1 MTLQNN
7 IPKKIHYCWFGGNS
21 LPPKAIKCINSWK
34 KFFPDYE
41 IIEWNEQNFDVNKY
55 EYTKNAYAAKKYA
68 FVSDMARLFV
78 LSQYGGIYFDTDVE
92 VIRPFEDILEI
103 GGYLG
108 IEVHKKQFYVNP
120 GLGFACVEGSP
131 VIGGIFDVY
140 KNQIFDETKLK
151 DCNIVTITTAFLLEK
166 GLKKVNEIQKIDDIT
181 VYPQDFFNP
190 RDMST
195 GKLNLTS
202 NTRSI
207 HHFSASWVDRENLL
221 RGKIYRFINRHFG
234 NNVATL
240 VRKIFGR
247 RKK

>member
-7 IPKKIHYCWFGGNS
+7 IPKKIHYCWFGGNL

-55 EYTKNAYAAKKYA
+55 EYTKSAYAAKKYA

-92 VIRPFEDILEI
+92 VIRPFEAILET

-108 IEVHKKQFYVNP
+108 IEANGNQFRVNP
-120 GLGFACVEGSP
+120 GLGFACVKESP
-131 VIGGIFDVY
+131 VISGIFNVY
-140 KNQIFDETKLK
+140 KNQIFDVTKLK

-166 GLKKVNEIQKIDDIT
+166 GLQKVNKIQKIDDIT

-190 RDMST
+190 CDMST

-207 HHFSASWVDRENLL
+207 HHFSASWVDREKLL

-240 VRKIFGR
+240 VRNVFGQ